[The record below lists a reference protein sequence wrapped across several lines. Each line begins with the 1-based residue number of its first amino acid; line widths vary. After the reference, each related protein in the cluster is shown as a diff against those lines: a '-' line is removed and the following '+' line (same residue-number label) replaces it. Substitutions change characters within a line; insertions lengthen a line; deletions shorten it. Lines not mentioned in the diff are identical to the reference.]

1 MKTKVKTM
9 LMSLLMCSVCCA
21 QYIKPRPSFPGG
33 YKALQEFIEKEK
45 KYPDEA
51 LKKREAGT
59 VYVVF
64 TVDTLGNVV
73 HPKVATSVSP
83 SLDREA
89 LRIVRK
95 MPKWIPSREGGKN
108 INMDF
113 TLIIRFSAPPLPL
126 DPEEHVYRLVCN
138 DLPEELK
145 APADTSTIYDVV
157 DTMPSFQG
165 DLMTY
170 LYNETRYPAIAERTG
185 AEGHALV
192 RFVVERDGSISHVKL
207 IKSLASSYAIPIID
221 SMTAEYRQ
229 KAEAHN
235 KALQPMDDEVVRV
248 IKAMPK
254 WNPGKYHGEFVRV
267 WNVVHIPV
275 SFKVHLNSHK
285 NK

>member
-9 LMSLLMCSVCCA
+9 LMSLLICSVCCA
-21 QYIKPRPSFPGG
+21 QHIKPRPSFPGG

-45 KYPDEA
+45 KYPNEA
-51 LKKREAGT
+51 LKKREEGA

-95 MPKWIPSREGGKN
+95 MPKWIPAKEGNKK

-113 TLIIRFSAPPLPL
+113 TVIIRFYAPPDPDEIIFKLDCGLPK
-126 DPEEHVYRLVCN
+126 
-138 DLPEELK
+138 ELE
-145 APADTSTIYDVV
+145 APADINKIYDVV
-157 DTMPSFQG
+157 DTYPSFQG
-165 DLMTY
+165 DLTTY
-170 LYNETRYPAIAERTG
+170 LYNETRYPAIAEGTG
-185 AEGHALV
+185 AEGRAIV
-192 RFVVERDGSISHVKL
+192 TFVVERDGSISH
-207 IKSLASSYAIPIID
+207 IKIARSLASRFTIPIID

-229 KAEAHN
+229 KAKAHN
-235 KALQPMDDEVVRV
+235 RALQAMDEEAVRV

-254 WNPGKYHGEFVRV
+254 WNPGKYHDTVVRV
-267 WNVVHIPV
+267 SFVLDV
-275 SFKVHLNSHK
+275 SFKPHMNSHNTK
-285 NK
+285 

>member
-1 MKTKVKTM
+1 MKTRVKTM

-21 QYIKPRPSFPGG
+21 QHIKPRPSFPGG

-126 DPEEHVYRLVCN
+126 DPEEHVYRLICN
-138 DLPEELK
+138 DLPKELEPPVDPFK
-145 APADTSTIYDVV
+145 IYDVV

-170 LYNETRYPAIAERTG
+170 LYNETRYPAIAEGTG
-185 AEGHALV
+185 ASGRAVV
-192 RFVVERDGSISHVKL
+192 RFIVERDGSISHVKV
-207 IKSLASSYAIPIID
+207 IRPLASSDAIPIID
-221 SMTAEYRQ
+221 SMTAEYRL

-235 KALQPMDDEVVRV
+235 KALKAMDEEAARV
-248 IKAMPK
+248 IKSMPK
-254 WNPGKYHGEFVRV
+254 WKPGKQHGENVRV
-267 WNVVHIPV
+267 WNVLAVP
-275 SFKVHLNSHK
+275 FKAHLNSHK

>member
-1 MKTKVKTM
+1 
-9 LMSLLMCSVCCA
+9 MCSVCCA
-21 QYIKPRPSFPGG
+21 QHIKPRPSFPGG

-95 MPKWIPSREGGKN
+95 MPKWIPSRERGKN

-126 DPEEHVYRLVCN
+126 DPEEHVYRLICN
-138 DLPEELK
+138 DLPKELEPPVDPFK
-145 APADTSTIYDVV
+145 IYDVV

-170 LYNETRYPAIAERTG
+170 LYNETRYPAIAEGTG
-185 AEGHALV
+185 ASGRTVV
-192 RFVVERDGSISHVKL
+192 RFVVERDGCISHVKV
-207 IKSLASSYAIPIID
+207 IRPLASSDAIPIID
-221 SMTAEYRQ
+221 SMTAEYRL

-235 KALQPMDDEVVRV
+235 KALKAMDEEAARV
-248 IKAMPK
+248 IKSMPK
-254 WNPGKYHGEFVRV
+254 WKPGKQHGENVRV
-267 WNVVHIPV
+267 WTVLAVP
-275 SFKVHLNSHK
+275 FKVHLNSHK

>member
-21 QYIKPRPSFPGG
+21 QHIKPRPSFPGG

-45 KYPDEA
+45 KYPNEA
-51 LKKREAGT
+51 LKKREEGA

-73 HPKVATSVSP
+73 HSKVATSVSP

-113 TLIIRFSAPPLPL
+113 TVIIRFSAPPLPL
-126 DPEEHVYRLVCN
+126 GPEEHVIRM
-138 DLPEELK
+138 E
-145 APADTSTIYDVV
+145 APADTSKIYDVV

-170 LYNETRYPAIAERTG
+170 LYNETRYPAIAEGTG
-185 AEGHALV
+185 AEGRAV
-192 RFVVERDGSISHVKL
+192 VTFVVERDGSISRVEVV
-207 IKSLASSYAIPIID
+207 KSLASDFAIKITD
-221 SMTAEYRQ
+221 YMTAEYRQ
-229 KAEAHN
+229 KAKAYN
-235 KALQPMDDEVVRV
+235 KALQAMDEEAAH
-248 IKAMPK
+248 K
-254 WNPGKYHGEFVRV
+254 
-267 WNVVHIPV
+267 
-275 SFKVHLNSHK
+275 NSHNTK
-285 NK
+285 